1 MNKRI
6 MSLKGTMRHRILGL
20 VRRALQTDEIRLLEN
35 RQAHD
40 YETIRKAGLYQP
52 SPYGEVEAPGREGRG
67 QAAPIF
73 VTGRFR
79 SGSTLLWNLFRNLP
93 GHKAFYEPFN
103 ERRWFDPARRGEH
116 TDTTHRGVTD
126 YWAEYE
132 GLESLSGLYN
142 ENWIRYRLYM
152 SEICFDYG
160 MKRFVDTLVASS
172 DERAVLQF
180 NRVDFRLPW
189 LRANYPDARIVH
201 VYRNPRDQWCSSL
214 RDKGHYPASAT
225 SGTGFID
232 HFYLG
237 VWVRDLV
244 RQFPFL
250 AGYDGHHRYYLFY
263 MVWKL
268 SYCFGVRYSDISVAM
283 ESLTENPS
291 TRMADVLIAT
301 GADPAILGEADLRFV
316 KPVTSRWQD
325 YADDA
330 WFSRIEQECDAVI
343 REFFQ
348 GVVR

>member
-1 MNKRI
+1 
-6 MSLKGTMRHRILGL
+6 MSLKGQLKRQLMGFVQR
-20 VRRALQTDEIRLLEN
+20 LQQSEELRLYAN
-35 RQAHD
+35 RKAHD
-40 YETIRKAGLYQP
+40 YDVIRKAGLYQP
-52 SPYGEVEAPGREGRG
+52 SPYGEVETPRREGGG
-67 QAAPIF
+67 QASPIF
-73 VTGRFR
+73 ITGRFR

-103 ERRWFDPARRGEH
+103 ERRWFDPMRRGEH

-126 YWAEYE
+126 YWAEYQN
-132 GLESLSGLYN
+132 LESLTALYN
-142 ENWIRYRLYM
+142 EDWIRYRLYM
-152 SEICFDYG
+152 SETCFDYR
-160 MKRFVDTLVASS
+160 MKRFVDTLVSS
-172 DERAVLQF
+172 SEERAVLQF

-189 LRANYPDARIVH
+189 LRANYPYARIVH

-214 RDKGHYPASAT
+214 RNEGDYPASAM
-225 SGTGFID
+225 SGSGFVD

-237 VWVRDLV
+237 VWARDLV

-250 AGYDGHHRYYLFY
+250 ADYDSHHRYYLFY

-268 SYCFGVRYSDISVAM
+268 SYCFGVHYSDISVAM

-291 TRMADVLIAT
+291 TCMADVLVAI
-301 GADPAILGEADLRFV
+301 GADPAILGEADLTFV

-330 WFSRIEQECDAVI
+330 WFSRIEQEGEAVI